1 MPPGALPR
9 AALAAPT
16 LLARRRWAAK
26 ETSGSRA
33 EIQTFLACLGIVHGN
48 SWVAAPA
55 RKTMS
60 RVHAYV
66 MWDVSYCGP
75 PEQQCNGM
83 DRERARGATMDRE
96 HQEVAAPPWRP
107 ASLVLRR
114 PAYIV
119 RRRIRAAGHLKL
131 RAGPAALPQAAAVRR
146 LAWFCSVMP
155 RAPAIIYLF
164 SRFACVGTV

>member
-16 LLARRRWAAK
+16 LLAWRRWAAK
-26 ETSGSRA
+26 ETLGCRA
-33 EIQTFLACLGIVHGN
+33 EIQTFLACIGIVHGN
-48 SWVAAPA
+48 SYHLSLGGGSSAQLG
-55 RKTMS
+55 R
-60 RVHAYV
+60 
-66 MWDVSYCGP
+66 
-75 PEQQCNGM
+75 QNNNGL

-114 PAYIV
+114 PAY
-119 RRRIRAAGHLKL
+119 
-131 RAGPAALPQAAAVRR
+131 PAALPHAAASRR

-155 RAPAIIYLF
+155 RAPAIIYLL
-164 SRFACVGTV
+164 SRFACCGTV